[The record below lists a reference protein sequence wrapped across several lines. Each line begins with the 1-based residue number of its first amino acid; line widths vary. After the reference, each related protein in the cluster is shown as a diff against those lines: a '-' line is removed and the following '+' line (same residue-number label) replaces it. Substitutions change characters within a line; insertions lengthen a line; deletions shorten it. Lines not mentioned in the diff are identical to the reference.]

1 MSMRKLISLMLA
13 CLLVMTSIV
22 PLAGAEEAL
31 STPSDIVA
39 EEPEEAVDAEPTE
52 VAPAVPEEDESDD
65 DEEEEEEVVEFVI
78 QGAVLVAYQGEDTH
92 VVIPDS
98 VKAIGTRAF
107 YGNETIESVDLNRV
121 MEVQAEAFAGCTSLS
136 RVIFSQARLAR
147 IGSKAFAYCEEL
159 EPLVLRDNAQIA
171 DDAFL
176 GCKQPGLEDEEEE
189 TGEEEEP
196 VDEPQQTEP
205 EEETEPEQP
214 ADVENPAED
223 AGNETDSGTD
233 SDVQA
238 PETEPVEPDAGEG
251 DQEPTEV
258 GGETGSEP
266 AGDQPDAD
274 EAETGSENA
283 PEGETSEG
291 EEEEEEEESGITPD
305 PEIEEAEG
313 FGIVFEGSP
322 SFARY
327 QTSVFEITE
336 QPEDAYSPL
345 GGKVTFSVASNASG
359 ATYKWMVSKNG
370 EVWYSTTLTGYN
382 TRTLTVP
389 VTVSRDGYSYRCVVT
404 DTNGETAVSDAA
416 MLHITQLSFS
426 KQPQPVSVYVGSM
439 ASFTVQVI
447 GDDLTYQWK
456 YSKDNGTTWSTSPLS
471 SATTDTLK
479 VPATLNRNGYMYKC
493 VVTSSGVSIH
503 SEGAQLTVLE
513 GTAPKISAQPK
524 DTTAYVGTTV
534 NMKVT
539 ASGDELT
546 YLWKI
551 SSDGGKSWRSTSLTG
566 YTTDTLVI
574 PATITRDGF
583 MYKCIITDKNGI
595 VIESDAATLRVLDGI
610 TIEIT
615 QQPQDTEAA
624 LGCKATITVEAEG
637 EGLTYLWKYSS
648 NGGTSWY
655 GTTLEGY
662 KTNALT
668 VPATAS
674 RNGYMY
680 KCIITDALGCKVDS
694 EPALFTVVEAKPLQI
709 VKHPE
714 NAIAELG
721 TKATFTVEASGDGL
735 TYLWQCSS
743 NGGASWYGSTAEGYK
758 TNTLT
763 IPVTESRNG
772 YLYRCNVTDVT
783 GAKLQSE
790 PAKLIIAS
798 SMTELEITQH
808 PQDAE
813 VNVNE
818 EATFTVAANG
828 DDLTYVWQYSEDG
841 VTWTDLDLANQS
853 ETLTLNATFDMNG
866 LQYRCVVTDCYDS
879 TVTTDAATLTV
890 NNLLLV
896 NEVEYMYTDSGLTV
910 VSYRGSA
917 SSVTI
922 PATVSG
928 TAVTAIGESAF
939 EGNKTLVS
947 IDLPDCITVIGKRAF
962 ANCSSL
968 SSMQ

>member
-1 MSMRKLISLMLA
+1 MSMRKLISLMLV
-13 CLLVMTSIV
+13 CLLAMTSIV

-31 STPSDIVA
+31 STPTDIVA
-39 EEPEEAVDAEPTE
+39 ETPEEAPDEEPTE
-52 VAPAVPEEDESDD
+52 VAPAIPETEENDD

-78 QGAVLVAYQGEDTH
+78 EGAVLVAYQGEDTH

-98 VKAIGTRAF
+98 VKAIGARAF

-121 MEVQAEAFAGCTSLS
+121 MEVRAEAFAGCTSLS

-176 GCKQPGLEDEEEE
+176 GCKLPGAEDEEEE
-189 TGEEEEP
+189 IEEEP
-196 VDEPQQTEP
+196 IDEPQQTEP

-223 AGNETDSGTD
+223 AGDETDSGSD
-233 SDVQA
+233 SDAQA
-238 PETEPVEPDAGEG
+238 PETEPVEPDADEG
-251 DQEPTEV
+251 DQEQTEV
-258 GGETGSEP
+258 GGETDSES
-266 AGDQPDAD
+266 AGDQPDA
-274 EAETGSENA
+274 AETETA
-283 PEGETSEG
+283 PEGEASES
-291 EEEEEEEESGITPD
+291 EEEESEIAPD

-313 FGIVFEGSP
+313 AGIVFEGSP
-322 SFARY
+322 SFAKY

-370 EVWYSTTLTGYN
+370 EVWYSTTLTGYD
-382 TRTLTVP
+382 TRMLTVP
-389 VTVSRDGYSYRCVVT
+389 VTASRDGYSYRCVVT

-426 KQPQPVSVYVGSM
+426 KQPQPVSVYAGSM

-456 YSKDNGTTWSTSPLS
+456 YSKDHGTTWSNSPLT

-493 VVTSSGVSIH
+493 VVTSSGANIH
-503 SEGAQLTVLE
+503 SEGALLTVLE
-513 GTAPKISAQPK
+513 GTPPKISAQPK
-524 DTTAYVGTTV
+524 DTTTYVGTKV

-539 ASGDELT
+539 ASGEELT

-551 SSDGGKSWRSTSLTG
+551 SSDGGKSWRSTTLTG

-595 VIESDAATLRVLDGI
+595 VIESDAATLRVVDGV

-615 QQPQDTEAA
+615 QQPQDTQAA

-694 EPALFTVVEAKPLQI
+694 EPALFTVVEAKPLEILKQ
-709 VKHPE
+709 PE

-721 TKATFTVEASGDGL
+721 TKATFTVEVSGDGL

-783 GAKLQSE
+783 GAKLQSDS
-790 PAKLIIAS
+790 AKLIIAS
-798 SMTELEITQH
+798 NMTELEITQQ
-808 PQDAE
+808 PQDTE
-813 VNVNE
+813 VNINE
-818 EATFTVAANG
+818 DATFNVTANG
-828 DDLTYVWQYSEDG
+828 DDLTYVWQSSEDG
-841 VTWTDLDLANQS
+841 LTWSDLDLENQGA
-853 ETLTLNATFDMNG
+853 TLTLTATLDMDG

-879 TVTTDAATLTV
+879 TVTTVAATLTV

-896 NEVEYMYTDSGLTV
+896 NEVEYAYTDSGLTV

-917 SSVTI
+917 TSVTI
-922 PATVSG
+922 PATVNG

-939 EGNKTLVS
+939 EGNKTLES
-947 IDLPDCITVIGKRAF
+947 IDLPDSITVIGRRAF